1 MNNTNFSKWILIVGG
16 LFCLT
21 TVLIGAFASHGLKN
35 LLDDKALGWID
46 TGVFYQSFHG
56 LALIACGLISKHRSM
71 TVSVS
76 LFIAGICLFCGSLYA
91 MALTGNTQLGV
102 VTPMGGV
109 CFILGWL
116 SFCWSVRTL

>member
-1 MNNTNFSKWILIVGG
+1 MKNEVFTKWIIIVGG

-21 TVLIGAFASHGLKN
+21 TVLIGAFAAHALKGV
-35 LLDDKALGWID
+35 LDEKALGWID

-56 LALIACGLISKHRSM
+56 LAIVASGLLSKYTSM
-71 TVSVS
+71 TLTAI
-76 LFIAGICLFCGSLYA
+76 LFIAGICLFCGSLYV
-91 MALTGNTQLGV
+91 MALTGNTRLGI

-116 SFCWSVRTL
+116 SFCWSVRTV